1 MDFFSVYSSIA
12 ETPLAKN
19 PLPESLDSG
28 LGTQYLFN
36 VLEFIICSIMK
47 EKGLKQPTMLAEE
60 LWGNRIEDFN
70 SVAFTIEIED
80 IAESF
85 REKLWEEQ
93 PFLNMKPA
101 IQLCMMPLGN
111 KRKQDEDSSNYAEEL
126 RDSDDDVIG
135 ADTQSFAEATE
146 VFHAL
151 ELSNQ
156 NGSGFEMQ
164 DALQIE
170 LLRGRWNEKYKANQ
184 LTFRARVSLEKLP
197 ERLQNTPM
205 AAAVSSVR
213 ELFRSLLRRTNE
225 GLRPTDLIRIYI
237 QADGLDKPISTRL
250 MSVSELTLET
260 VMAAILK
267 VLQSKDQIAIDSGF
281 SADVVTIRRDVGA
294 GRRKVINTAVDP
306 HRKQSILEIPSDDEG
321 LCCAKAIL
329 YALAHLEKNQTAIDA
344 LRDRRRSTLLN
355 RARALHEAAGV
366 RIGPC
371 TYKEVA
377 QFEEHL
383 NVQIVV
389 IATENMQKVSYKG
402 IERPRWINLWLHDE
416 HYDVIK
422 GLNGFYGTH
431 FYCEECEVAYHR
443 REEHWCANS
452 CRICLRKCCVSN
464 TPERCDDCDRL
475 CRSEECYLAHKSIS
489 GKQQLSI
496 CDLIYQ
502 CKDCCKVIH
511 RRKCPKDQH
520 RCGTVK
526 CPSCDQFVVAD
537 EHRCYLRRVPQKKQS
552 KKLIFFDFETD
563 QTLGE
568 HVVNF
573 AVAQYAAQKE
583 LEAERIFK
591 GYSACAQFC
600 SWLFSPEHK
609 GYTAIAHNMK
619 G

>member
-126 RDSDDDVIG
+126 RDSDDDNLPG
-135 ADTQSFAEATE
+135 PSHAEPEFDEKETNE
-146 VFHAL
+146 V
-151 ELSNQ
+151 Q
-156 NGSGFEMQ
+156 DMQ

-389 IATENMQKVSYKG
+389 IATENMQKVS
-402 IERPRWINLWLHDE
+402 
-416 HYDVIK
+416 V
-422 GLNGFYGTH
+422 T
-431 FYCEECEVAYHR
+431 
-443 REEHWCANS
+443 
-452 CRICLRKCCVSN
+452 
-464 TPERCDDCDRL
+464 
-475 CRSEECYLAHKSIS
+475 
-489 GKQQLSI
+489 
-496 CDLIYQ
+496 
-502 CKDCCKVIH
+502 
-511 RRKCPKDQH
+511 
-520 RCGTVK
+520 
-526 CPSCDQFVVAD
+526 
-537 EHRCYLRRVPQKKQS
+537 
-552 KKLIFFDFETD
+552 
-563 QTLGE
+563 
-568 HVVNF
+568 
-573 AVAQYAAQKE
+573 
-583 LEAERIFK
+583 
-591 GYSACAQFC
+591 YSMF
-600 SWLFSPEHK
+600 
-609 GYTAIAHNMK
+609 
-619 G
+619 